1 MSAKTMKTPKIPA
14 QDDLMSVLRQFQ
26 REFITVG
33 LFSAVVNILML
44 TPTWYMLQVYDR
56 VLRSMN
62 LLTLVVASCI
72 ALFLFALLAFSEWAR
87 SRLLVRVGVRLD
99 QALSDRIFRSSFL
112 RHLSPSEPDPTRPLS
127 QLITLRQFMT
137 GNGVFAFFDSPW
149 VIIYIAV
156 LGLLHPLLGGVAL
169 FFALV
174 QTLVAWLGHRA
185 VNLSVKESGQQQV
198 AAQQFLVGK
207 IRHVEVLNT
216 MGMLPVLWRKWRD
229 MYHHALIEV
238 GRSQMRNGKISGIS
252 KFLRYAQQ
260 TMSLATGAWLV
271 IHGEISP
278 GGMIASNVLMSRA
291 LAPIDLLVISWP
303 AFLQSRE
310 AFVQLNHLI
319 RSEPAQVVEDLMDT
333 PIGKLDVNGLTV
345 RVSSRDTPLLD
356 SVSTAMLPGTIT
368 VVLGPSGSGKTTL
381 AKALLGIWPGHEGQV
396 LLDDEPINRWSRS
409 SLGRHLGYLPQDV
422 ELFEGTIA
430 ENIARMGD
438 VDSARVIAAAE
449 AAGLHNMILRM
460 PKGYDTQ
467 VGAGGVFL
475 SGGQR
480 QRIALA
486 RAIYDEPVLVVLDE
500 PNAHLDDEGERAL
513 AQSLMRLKQKG
524 CTVVLISHRSG
535 VVKLADRLLVLQ
547 AGRVIANGPRDAVL
561 QALRGP
567 APDGQA

>member
-14 QDDLMSVLRQFQ
+14 QDGLMAVLRQFR

-33 LFSAVVNILML
+33 VFSAIVNLLML

-56 VLRSMN
+56 VLHSMN
-62 LLTLVVASCI
+62 LLTLVFASCI
-72 ALFLFALLAFSEWAR
+72 ALFLFSLLAFSEWAR

-99 QALSDRIFRSSFL
+99 QALSDRIFSSSFL
-112 RHLSPSEPDPTRPLS
+112 RHLSPSEPDPTRPLT

-149 VIIYIAV
+149 VLIYIAV
-156 LGLLHPLLGGVAL
+156 LGLLHPLLGVVAL
-169 FFALV
+169 VFALL
-174 QTLVAWLGHRA
+174 QTVVAWLGHRA
-185 VNLSVKESGQQQV
+185 LNESVRESGQQQV
-198 AAQQFLVGK
+198 AAQQFLAGK

-216 MGMLPVLWRKWRD
+216 MGMLPVLWKTWRD
-229 MYHHALIEV
+229 MYHHALIEA

-310 AFVQLNHLI
+310 AFGQLNQLI
-319 RSEPAQVVEDLMDT
+319 RNEPAQVIEDLMDT
-333 PIGKLDVNGLTV
+333 PIGKLEAQGVIV
-345 RVSSRDTPLLD
+345 RVPSRERPLLD
-356 SVSTAMLPGTIT
+356 AVSMSMLPGTIT

-381 AKALLGIWPGHEGQV
+381 AKVLIGIWPSFEGQV
-396 LLDDEPINRWSRS
+396 LLDSEPINRWSRA
-409 SLGRHLGYLPQDV
+409 SLGKHVGYLPQDV
-422 ELFEGTIA
+422 ELFEGSIA

-438 VDSARVIAAAE
+438 VDSVQVIAAAE
-449 AAGLHNMILRM
+449 AAGLHGMILRM

-467 VGAGGVFL
+467 VGAGGAFL

-486 RAIYDEPVLVVLDE
+486 RAIYAEPVLVVLDE

-513 AQSLMRLKQKG
+513 TQSLLRLKQKG
-524 CTVVLISHRSG
+524 CTVVLVSHRNG
-535 VVKLADRLLVLQ
+535 VIKLADRLLVLQ
-547 AGRVIANGPRDAVL
+547 MGRVIANGPRDAVL
-561 QALRGP
+561 QAMRGT
-567 APDGQA
+567 APGGQA